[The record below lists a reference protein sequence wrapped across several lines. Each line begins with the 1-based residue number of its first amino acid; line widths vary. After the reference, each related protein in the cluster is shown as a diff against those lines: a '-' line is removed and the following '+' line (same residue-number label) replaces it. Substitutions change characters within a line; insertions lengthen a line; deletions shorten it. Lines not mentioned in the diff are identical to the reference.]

1 MNKQPISSLSF
12 VKESWEQSA
21 DRMSL
26 NDQTREELYELIRDL
41 QERVEKLERLVASNN
56 SKDVS
61 QRTKPNTP
69 VEDHVENTADRL
81 AKSSKEPRHF
91 KSRFG
96 VQRPWGGSRTIF

>member
-1 MNKQPISSLSF
+1 MNKHPISSLSL
-12 VKESWEQSA
+12 VKESWKQSA

-26 NDQTREELYELIRDL
+26 KDRTREELYELIREL

-56 SKDVS
+56 SKDRS

-69 VEDHVENTADRL
+69 IEDHVENTADRL
-81 AKSSKEPRHF
+81 PKSSKAPRHF
-91 KSRFG
+91 NSRFG